1 MGRYRNNVREMD
13 ERGAPMAYGNSL
25 VFPSNSI
32 SHAPIKTAIN
42 YVVLTRVQDCEES
55 YQEAIYYHTQDIPI
69 PTLNVTLIDQTYQH
83 HTFFLPRFYQTK
95 LHVCLH
101 YEKRVQLY
109 WLFGDDLFSSGVG

>member
-1 MGRYRNNVREMD
+1 MKGGRLWPMG
-13 ERGAPMAYGNSL
+13 SL
-25 VFPSNSI
+25 RFFQVILLAMLQS
-32 SHAPIKTAIN
+32 KRLYLN

-83 HTFFLPRFYQTK
+83 HIVFLPRFYQTK

-101 YEKRVQLY
+101 YEKGSNFIGCLGMICFLVV
-109 WLFGDDLFSSGVG
+109 WDDIF